1 VRSDMGLLHM
11 TPAGYM
17 AKRISKRPD
26 WLKAAVVEDVYS
38 VSSCVSE
45 DFGDYISDWKHNGYW
60 FFDSPQIIRNVAQGN
75 SIQLE
80 GTSLFYYEA
89 YEMEFDGESWAS
101 WSPETSIPTNVVLPP
116 RKHLEGFD
124 AVSFSVGTN
133 PECSP
138 LSCNS
143 MAEGL
148 HTHPHCLFESFDEA
162 KSSLDNGS
170 FKDCES
176 GPYRIFSVYSV
187 DWF

>member
-1 VRSDMGLLHM
+1 M

-17 AKRISKRPD
+17 AKRISRRPD
-26 WLKAAVVEDVYS
+26 WLKAVNVEDVYS
-38 VSSCVSE
+38 ISSCVSE
-45 DFGDYISDWKHNGYW
+45 DFGDYISNWKHNGYW
-60 FFDSPQIIRNVAQGN
+60 FFDSPEIIKNVAKEN

-89 YEMEFDGESWAS
+89 YEMEFDGESWLS
-101 WSPETSIPTNVVLPP
+101 WSPVTPFPTNVVPPP
-116 RKHLEGFD
+116 RRHLEGFD
-124 AVSFSVGTN
+124 AVSFSAGTN

-143 MAEGL
+143 VAKEL
-148 HTHPHCLFESFDEA
+148 STNSHCLFESFDDA
-162 KSSLDNGS
+162 KRNLDNGS
-170 FKDCES
+170 FRDAEF